1 MLDAFKSLLRA
12 LGLAGPEGQ
21 GSEGGAADEGA
32 GNGRSP
38 AGAEGGP
45 PSVEMLSCQEVL
57 ERLFEYLDGE
67 LESPTEIQVEAH
79 LEKCRRCYPR
89 LQFEKAFM
97 EALDRARAGEEPP
110 TDLRNR
116 VVDALSR
123 EGLEIH

>member
-1 MLDAFKSLLRA
+1 MLDAFRSLLRA
-12 LGLAGPEGQ
+12 LGLAAPEGQ
-21 GSEGGAADEGA
+21 GSGNGAADEGA
-32 GNGRSP
+32 GDGRP
-38 AGAEGGP
+38 PTGGERDA

-67 LESPTEIQVEAH
+67 LERPTEIQVEAH

-110 TDLRNR
+110 SDLRNR
-116 VVDALSR
+116 VFDVLSR
-123 EGLEIH
+123 EGLELH